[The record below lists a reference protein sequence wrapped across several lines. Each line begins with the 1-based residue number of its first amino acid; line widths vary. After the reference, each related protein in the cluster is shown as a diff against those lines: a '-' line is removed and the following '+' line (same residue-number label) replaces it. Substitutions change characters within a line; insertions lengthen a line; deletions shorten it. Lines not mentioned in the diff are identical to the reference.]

1 MLDKKFVEIV
11 KKVTNK
17 KFHKFD
23 TVAQCDGKPI
33 KCEDQFVAIIEVTQ
47 SKVDYLKNDFPKENR
62 KLQKFYQDSE
72 LDTIAIVLESP
83 HTHEFSKNDYI
94 GPAIGTSGTNIEKFL
109 LGNLAKYMLVN
120 DLQKNGAYFFP
131 NPRINLG
138 KYRILLLNS
147 VQYQCSL
154 GALNSDDDKKRR
166 DNIFSKMFSESAVK
180 QDFSERLKKHSPK
193 IIINCCT
200 KGDSNTLINLQE
212 IVQNEIDSNFS
223 KALKLIGN
231 HPSSAY
237 FCHGFQDA

>member
-1 MLDKKFVEIV
+1 MFDKKFIEIV
-11 KKVTNK
+11 KKSTDK
-17 KFHKFD
+17 EFIEFD
-23 TVAQCDGKPI
+23 AAAQCNGSPI

-47 SKVDYLKNDFPKENR
+47 SKVDYLKNDFSKENR
-62 KLQKFYQDSE
+62 KQQKFYQDSE
-72 LDTIAIVLESP
+72 LDTIVIVLESP
-83 HTHEFSKNDYI
+83 HRHEFSKNDYI

-120 DLQKNGAYFFP
+120 DLKENGAYFCA
-131 NPRINLG
+131 NLRINLG
-138 KYRILLLNS
+138 KYCIFLLNS

-166 DNIFSKMFSESAVK
+166 DNIFSKMFSEAAVK
-180 QDFSERLKKHSPK
+180 QDFIERLKKYSPK

-200 KGDSNTLINLQE
+200 KGETNTSINLQAL
-212 IVQNEIDSNFS
+212 VQNEIDSNFP